1 MFGKTNQHNERKTE
15 MKQRIIAWKSPSA
28 LAVILLSA
36 GTALGAGGDEQS
48 VREAATR
55 FYSALN
61 VMFTG
66 DLEPMKNVWSHAKDV
81 TYMGPGGGFRV
92 GWSDVLKDWESQA
105 AMKLGGK
112 VEAEDM
118 RVLVGRDLAITQNY
132 EKGENKGPDG
142 KSLTVHIRATNVFR
156 KEKGEWKMI
165 SHHTDL
171 LPHLKN

>member
-1 MFGKTNQHNERKTE
+1 MFGKTNQHRERKPE
-15 MKQRIIAWKSPSA
+15 MQQRIMAWKWLSA

-36 GTALGAGGDEQS
+36 GTSLGAGGDEQL
-48 VREAATR
+48 VREAAAR

-66 DLEPMKNVWSHAKDV
+66 DLEPMKKVWSHAEDV

-92 GWSDVLKDWESQA
+92 GWSEVLKDWESQA

-112 VEAEDM
+112 VEAADI
-118 RVLVGRDLAITQNY
+118 RVLVGRDLAVTQNY

-142 KSLTVHIRATNVFR
+142 KSLTVLIRATNVFR